1 MHVLLYQ
8 YRERIRPVAETKLTE
23 YGIHQLKLELIA
35 IASYMS
41 DDYGPASRIFYQSFS
56 PAMYMQQACD
66 LSQIFHE
73 SYSFFTHLK
82 ALISRNISNRN

>member
-8 YRERIRPVAETKLTE
+8 YRERIRPVAETELTE

-41 DDYGPASRIFYQSFS
+41 RLWPG
-56 PAMYMQQACD
+56 QQNILPII
-66 LSQIFHE
+66 LS
-73 SYSFFTHLK
+73 
-82 ALISRNISNRN
+82 SNAHAAGLSSLTDFP